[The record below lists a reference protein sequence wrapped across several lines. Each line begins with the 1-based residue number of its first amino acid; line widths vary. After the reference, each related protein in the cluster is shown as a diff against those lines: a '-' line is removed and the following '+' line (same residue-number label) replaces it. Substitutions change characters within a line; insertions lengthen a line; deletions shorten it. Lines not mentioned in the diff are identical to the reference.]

1 MRPLALII
9 LDGWGYASQKLG
21 NAIVS
26 ANTPNIDYIK
36 HNYPSLL
43 LQASGK
49 SVGLE
54 WGEPGNS
61 EVGHLTIG
69 AGRTIFQY
77 STRIN
82 RAIENGEF
90 NTQTINNIIAH
101 VQKNKSSLHLIGLLS
116 SGTVHSSFAHLIA
129 LLDIAKKNNLP
140 NVFLHLFTDGKDS
153 GLKEAPVLIKKLR
166 SEIERIGVG
175 TIASIIG
182 RMYAMD
188 RDTNWDR
195 TQKAYNL
202 WTKSVGEKAKDPLL
216 ALETAY
222 NLGFNDTSLEPIMLE
237 NGKTIDNHDAIFFFN
252 YREDSMRQISRAFAD
267 PEFKEFPLK
276 NMPDIFIGFM
286 TQYFEAPNLKAGIAF
301 PLPEVKNGPIFSIVF
316 TSHIPKKKI
325 S

>member
-1 MRPLALII
+1 MSNCPCFKHNLYLTLLYYMRPLALII

-140 NVFLHLFTDGKDS
+140 NVFLHLF
-153 GLKEAPVLIKKLR
+153 
-166 SEIERIGVG
+166 
-175 TIASIIG
+175 
-182 RMYAMD
+182 
-188 RDTNWDR
+188 
-195 TQKAYNL
+195 
-202 WTKSVGEKAKDPLL
+202 
-216 ALETAY
+216 
-222 NLGFNDTSLEPIMLE
+222 
-237 NGKTIDNHDAIFFFN
+237 
-252 YREDSMRQISRAFAD
+252 
-267 PEFKEFPLK
+267 
-276 NMPDIFIGFM
+276 
-286 TQYFEAPNLKAGIAF
+286 
-301 PLPEVKNGPIFSIVF
+301 
-316 TSHIPKKKI
+316 
-325 S
+325 